1 MILTFVN
8 IFKFSLL
15 EYVRPLSVNGPDP
28 LTQQKQCRRLNNMK
42 NTTQAVYVETS
53 LLKRVKPRPITQN
66 FQPFSLIFTS
76 KSETTLQQREKK
88 LLISQ
93 PSNNST
99 A

>member
-1 MILTFVN
+1 ML
-8 IFKFSLL
+8 LL
-15 EYVRPLSVNGPDP
+15 EYVRPLPVNGPSL

-53 LLKRVKPRPITQN
+53 LLKVVKPRPVTQD
-66 FQPFSLIFTS
+66 FQLFSLIFTR
-76 KSETTLQQREKK
+76 KSETRLQQREKK
-88 LLISQ
+88 LFISQ

>member
-1 MILTFVN
+1 M
-8 IFKFSLL
+8 
-15 EYVRPLSVNGPDP
+15 RPLPVNGPSL

-42 NTTQAVYVETS
+42 NTAQTVYVETS
-53 LLKRVKPRPITQN
+53 FLKGVKPRHVTQD

-76 KSETTLQQREKK
+76 KSETRLQQREKN

-93 PSNNST
+93 PRNNFT